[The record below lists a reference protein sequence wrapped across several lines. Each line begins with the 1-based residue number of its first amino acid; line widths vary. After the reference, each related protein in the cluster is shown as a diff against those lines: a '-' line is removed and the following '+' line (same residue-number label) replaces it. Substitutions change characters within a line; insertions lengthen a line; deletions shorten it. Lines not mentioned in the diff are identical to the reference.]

1 MSAWSLATPVALV
14 VFNRPDTTR
23 QVMNVVRQARPPMLL
38 VVADGPRLDRPG
50 EAQRCAEV
58 RGVVEAVDWPCEVLT
73 NYSDV
78 NLGCR
83 QRVATGLTW
92 VFDQVEE
99 AIILEDDCVP
109 HPSFFRFCEELLTRY
124 RYNNQVMIVSG
135 DNFQMGRQRT
145 KDSYYYSRYP
155 HIWGWAT
162 WRRAWR
168 LFDDEMR
175 LWPEVRDGGWLKDL
189 FGSYSVAGYWRRHL
203 QAAYDR
209 RIDTWDYGW
218 AFACWVYHGLCVLP
232 NVNLVTNI
240 GFNVAATNTRGNSRV
255 ANLAAEEMRFPLAYP
270 PFMIADE
277 RSDALTASRL
287 FRSAG
292 MVGYVKWAL
301 RVLSQQL
308 GRHSR

>member
-1 MSAWSLATPVALV
+1 MSAWSPATPVALV

-23 QVMNVVRQARPPMLL
+23 QVMNVVRQARPPKLL

-50 EAQRCAEV
+50 EAQQCAEV

-73 NYSDV
+73 NYSVV

-83 QRVATGLTW
+83 QRVVTGLTW

-109 HPSFFRFCEELLTRY
+109 HPSFFRFCEELLARF

-135 DNFQMGRQRT
+135 DNFLFGRRRT
-145 KDSYYYSRYP
+145 PYSYYYSRYP

-189 FGSYSVAGYWRRHL
+189 FGSDSVVRYWRRRL

-218 AFACWVYHGLCVLP
+218 AFACWIHHGLSVLP

-240 GFNVAATNTRGNSRV
+240 GFNVAATHTRGNSRV
-255 ANLAAEEMRFPLAYP
+255 ANLAAEEMRFPLAHP
-270 PFMIADE
+270 PFMITDE

-287 FRSAG
+287 YRSAG
-292 MVGYVKWAL
+292 MAGYVKWAL
-301 RVLSQQL
+301 RGLSQRL